1 MAKAVLDSSAV
12 LALLRNEPGAD
23 LIGQVMPRSLL
34 CAVNLTE
41 VVGKLIERGAP
52 ASAAVQIARSL
63 PYQVVPYDEDLASE
77 AGVLWGETRATGLSL
92 GDRAC
97 LALAR
102 REGLPALTTDRRWAR
117 ETVGVDVQLIRPGG
131 SSA

>member
-1 MAKAVLDSSAV
+1 MAEAILDSSAV
-12 LALLRNEPGAD
+12 LALLRGEPGAD
-23 LIGQVMPRSLL
+23 RIRRVIARSLL
-34 CAVNLTE
+34 CSVNLTE
-41 VVGKLIERGAP
+41 VIGKLIERGAP

-63 PYQVVPYDEDLASE
+63 PYQVVPYDEDLASD
-77 AGVLWGETRATGLSL
+77 AGVLWGETRASGLSL

-102 REGLPALTTDRRWAR
+102 REGLPALTTDQRWAR

-131 SSA
+131 PNA

>member
-1 MAKAVLDSSAV
+1 MAEAVLDASAV
-12 LALLRNEPGAD
+12 LAFLRREPGED
-23 LIGQVMPRSLL
+23 VVRRLMPRSLL

-52 ASAAVQIARSL
+52 AAAAVQIARSL

-77 AGVLWGETRATGLSL
+77 AGVLWGETRASGLSL

-102 REGLPALTTDRRWAR
+102 REGLPALTTDGRWAH
-117 ETVGVDVQLIRPGG
+117 ETVGVDVQLIRPRGA
-131 SSA
+131 SA